1 MNWLTYGVL
10 ALFFYGLF
18 DFSLKLAAGKIN
30 EGVSGFIINIVAA
43 LVVLIYVI
51 YSKMNGENIFV
62 YKTSGI
68 WFSVLGGV
76 AVGLVT
82 IFYIKMFATGTNLSI
97 GAPLVR
103 VGTVLFAS
111 ILGILLLKEGIN
123 VKYTAGFLLS
133 LLGLFLIVTK

>member
-1 MNWLTYGVL
+1 MNWLTYALL

-18 DFSLKLAAGKIN
+18 DFFLKLASGKIN

-51 YSKMNGENIFV
+51 YSKINGENVFT

-68 WFSVLGGV
+68 LFSVLGGV

-97 GAPLVR
+97 GSPLVR

-123 VKYTAGFLLS
+123 VKYAVGFLLS